1 MSKKYTTKDGKK
13 IIVYH
18 QRFDITKL
26 ATKIVEKDKKKVK
39 RAKRKREI
47 KKQIEEM
54 FSVKVEKVN
63 TLVKNNK
70 KYAYI
75 KLKQDYPAIDVAT
88 KLGLI

>member
-1 MSKKYTTKDGKK
+1 MKPVVTEKAVMLIEMKNILVFELDKRLGK
-13 IIVYH
+13 
-18 QRFDITKL
+18 
-26 ATKIVEKDKKKVK
+26 E
-39 RAKRKREI
+39 EI

>member
-1 MSKKYTTKDGKK
+1 MKPVVTEKAVMLIEMKNILVFELDKRLGK
-13 IIVYH
+13 
-18 QRFDITKL
+18 
-26 ATKIVEKDKKKVK
+26 E
-39 RAKRKREI
+39 EI

-54 FSVKVEKVN
+54 FGVKVEKVN
-63 TLVKNNK
+63 TLVKKNK

>member
-1 MSKKYTTKDGKK
+1 MKPIVTEKAVMLIEMKNILVFEFDKRLGK
-13 IIVYH
+13 
-18 QRFDITKL
+18 
-26 ATKIVEKDKKKVK
+26 E
-39 RAKRKREI
+39 EI

-54 FSVKVEKVN
+54 FGVKVEKVN
-63 TLVKNNK
+63 TLVKKNK